1 MRNKREILKEAI
13 SLLEHK
19 KAMELN
25 SLKKEAHHVV
35 ENLKPLNIFKNALH
49 DVQSSADVK
58 NDLVNDALDLATAYL
73 MNKIKSK
80 LPTFR

>member
-25 SLKKEAHHVV
+25 SLKEEVHHVV
-35 ENLKPLNIFKNALH
+35 ESLKPLNIFKNTLH
-49 DVQSSADVK
+49 EIESSADVK
-58 NDLVNDALDLATAYL
+58 NNLVTDALDLATTYL
-73 MNKIKSK
+73 TKKIKTK
-80 LPTFR
+80 LPLFH